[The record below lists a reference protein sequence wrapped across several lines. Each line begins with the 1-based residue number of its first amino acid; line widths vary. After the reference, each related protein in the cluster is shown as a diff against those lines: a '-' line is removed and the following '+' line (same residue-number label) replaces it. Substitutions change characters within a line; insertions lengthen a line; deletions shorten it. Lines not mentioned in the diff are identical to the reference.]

1 MVCVSNGEVL
11 ASRARMV
18 PLNFGEGEAYSLGST
33 PRPTTP
39 PREWTGGWL
48 RHTPL
53 GGGGANAVGSLGRAS
68 HAAPAALPLDVPP
81 PAHVPRSGVLL
92 SSDACQ
98 SQFWIRGPVSTCGQS
113 SGMPPSSTF
122 PPPPHLNP
130 WIRVKRPQVAF
141 RKPDGR
147 APSETSTP
155 VAGQLRCVL
164 RSSGAVGRP

>member
-1 MVCVSNGEVL
+1 ML
-11 ASRARMV
+11 LSRV
-18 PLNFGEGEAYSLGST
+18 HT
-33 PRPTTP
+33 PYTTP
-39 PREWTGGWL
+39 PQCVDGGMVAAA
-48 RHTPL
+48 PL

-81 PAHVPRSGVLL
+81 PVHAPRYGVLL

-98 SQFWIRGPVSTCGQS
+98 SQFRIRGPVSTCCQS
-113 SGMPPSSTF
+113 SGMPPPSTG

-130 WIRVKRPQVAF
+130 WISVKCPQRAF

-155 VAGQLRCVL
+155 VAGQLRWVL
-164 RSSGAVGRP
+164 SSSGAVGRP